1 MGYTSPLEDTK
12 FVLENL
18 LPAHE
23 DLDDTTI
30 DAVLSE
36 AGKLADN
43 YLAPLNHFGDKN
55 NPILRQD
62 HEVETPEG
70 FSHAFSEIAKGGWIG
85 VASDSNYDGMGLP
98 ARMSAAIN
106 EYWHG
111 ANMSFALCSLLTQ
124 GLIDAFTLVGT
135 EEEKKTYL
143 PKFNSGAWTGT
154 MNLTE
159 PQSGTDLATIK
170 TKAEHDGENWRIKGQ
185 KIYITYGEHDMSEN
199 IIHLVLART
208 EGAPEGI
215 KGISTFIIPKFLKDE
230 SGEYTIR
237 NDLKCI
243 SIEHKMGIKAS
254 PTAVMSYGENEGAI
268 GYMLGEE
275 GRGIEYMFIMM
286 NRARFDVGLQ
296 GMAISEAARQKALE
310 YANTRIQGT
319 PINREKGTPIIGH
332 GDVKRLLLSMRSLT
346 EAMRALILVSS
357 EIMERAHNGNEK
369 CLSLIHI

>member
-1 MGYTSPLEDTK
+1 MPYKSPLQDTK
-12 FVLENL
+12 FILENL
-18 LPAHE
+18 LSPHK
-23 DLDDTTI
+23 DLDTSTI

-43 YLAPLNHFGDKN
+43 DLAPLNHFGDKN
-55 NPILRQD
+55 NPVLRQD
-62 HEVETPEG
+62 NEVQTPEG
-70 FSHAFSEIAKGGWIG
+70 FKTVFSKIAEGGWIG
-85 VASDSNYDGMGLP
+85 VASEGEYDGMDLP
-98 ARMSAAIN
+98 GRMSAAIN

-135 EEEKKTYL
+135 DEEKKTYL
-143 PKFNSGAWTGT
+143 PKFNSGVWTGT

-170 TKAEHDGENWRIKGQ
+170 TKARFDGENWRIQGQ

-215 KGISTFIIPKFLKDE
+215 KGISTFIIPKYLKDDN
-230 SGEYTIR
+230 GNYTIR

-268 GYMLGEE
+268 GYML
-275 GRGIEYMFIMM
+275 R
-286 NRARFDVGLQ
+286 
-296 GMAISEAARQKALE
+296 
-310 YANTRIQGT
+310 
-319 PINREKGTPIIGH
+319 
-332 GDVKRLLLSMRSLT
+332 
-346 EAMRALILVSS
+346 
-357 EIMERAHNGNEK
+357 
-369 CLSLIHI
+369 